1 MKLKNILTYSGFI
14 GILILSSCSKKTSIG
29 DETPTTPPPKA
40 PTAYAITETFESGSK
55 GSYALDSVQL
65 LTGKW
70 TLSDALLGNLAADAK
85 DGAKSVRLRTGYL
98 SMNFDIAGTQMIYV
112 SHAKYGTDAS
122 STWQLLASTD
132 GGKTFSQLGMD
143 ITETSTTLV
152 TDSFKVNTTGK
163 IRFQIKKAGTT
174 RINIDDIIFKGTG
187 DPGIT
192 VGGADTDPV
201 DNGGTSASPGR
212 GTPDAGADAP
222 PAGGDNSNLLFGN
235 PSGAT
240 ANLVSAENYLIDQKY
255 YTESYSM
262 TRGTPNWVSWHLDP
276 NNFTGAASRKDDFA
290 SFTGLPANWYQVQS
304 NSYSGSGFDRG
315 HNCPSGD
322 RTSSNTANSAT
333 FLMTNMIPQAP
344 NNNQKTWESFESY
357 LRAQALNGY
366 EVYVIMGSYGT
377 GGIGSASASVVNTI
391 NNGKVT
397 VPANVWKVAVLLKTG
412 DNDISRVS
420 SSTRVIAINTP
431 NINSTNPSW
440 KNYIVSVRDIES
452 ATGYNLLSN
461 LPQNI
466 QDVVEKVK
474 DPGN

>member
-1 MKLKNILTYSGFI
+1 MKFKNILIYSGLI
-14 GILILSSCSKKTSIG
+14 GVLYLSACSKKIAVEG
-29 DETPTTPPPKA
+29 ETPVAPPKA
-40 PTAYAITETFESGSK
+40 ATAYTITETFESGTK
-55 GSYALDSVQL
+55 ASYALDSVQL

-85 DGAKSVRLRTGYL
+85 NGAKAVRLRTGYL
-98 SMNFDIAGTQMIYV
+98 SMNFDIAGTKMIYV
-112 SHAKYGTDAS
+112 SHAKYGTDAN

-132 GGKTFSQLGMD
+132 GGKTYAQLGTE
-143 ITETSTTLV
+143 INETSTILV
-152 TDSFKVNTTGK
+152 TDSFKVSTTGK

-192 VGGADTDPV
+192 VGTPDTDPT
-201 DNGGTSASPGR
+201 DNGNTGTAAPGR
-212 GTPDAGADAP
+212 GTPEAGADAP

-235 PSGAT
+235 PSGAQ
-240 ANLVSAENYLIDQKY
+240 ANIVSAENYLIDQKY
-255 YTESYSM
+255 YVESYSM
-262 TRGTPNWVSWHLDP
+262 TRGIPNWVSWHLDP
-276 NNFTGAASRKDDFA
+276 NNFNGTVTRKDDFA
-290 SFTGLPANWYQVQS
+290 SFTGLPTNWYQVQS

-322 RTSSNTANSAT
+322 RTSSSGANSAT

-377 GGIGSASASVVNTI
+377 GGIGSASASVINTI

-397 VPANVWKVAVLLKTG
+397 VPSNVWKVAVLLKTG
-412 DNDISRVS
+412 DNDLSRVTA
-420 SSTRVIAINTP
+420 STRVIAINTP
-431 NINSTNPSW
+431 NMNTIGANW
-440 KNYIVSVRDIES
+440 KDYIVTVRDIES
-452 ATGYNLLSN
+452 ATGYNLLAN